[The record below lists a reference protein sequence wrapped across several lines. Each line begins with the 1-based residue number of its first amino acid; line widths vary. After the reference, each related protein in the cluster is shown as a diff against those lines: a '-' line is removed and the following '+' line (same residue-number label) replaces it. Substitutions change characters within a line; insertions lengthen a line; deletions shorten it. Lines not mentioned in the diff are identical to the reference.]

1 LNRLVGGWGDG
12 GVALLFTSTRREQ
25 VDARGGES
33 APAMSKVGPQNAR
46 GCSNGDNGQKWL
58 SDDGVANALG
68 RGRINEAGK
77 GWLGLDG
84 KRASGA
90 A

>member
-1 LNRLVGGWGDG
+1 MR
-12 GVALLFTSTRREQ
+12 VAGRARRQ
-25 VDARGGES
+25 CQKWVPRMRADA
-33 APAMSKVGPQNAR
+33 AMAIMVK
-46 GCSNGDNGQKWL
+46 KWL

>member
-1 LNRLVGGWGDG
+1 
-12 GVALLFTSTRREQ
+12 
-25 VDARGGES
+25 
-33 APAMSKVGPQNAR
+33 MSKVGPQNAR
-46 GCSNGDNGQKWL
+46 GCSNSDNGQKWL